1 MTDEPLFTQ
10 DFNSALYTLKPT
22 KATAGWVGFIYRCDS
37 NPPATLNFSQA
48 FNAGY
53 FLFSPTSPKL
63 TNNAEAETFI
73 SAVQDWL
80 NDKFGIG
87 NPQRFTGSAVLW
99 MPDTAM
105 PTFGAPD
112 ETTITFFQGLS
123 TTSTA
128 SNYNLHFGQ
137 LTLSIPRQVT
147 LTMRDEGLLFR
158 QSGAQQIAFNTD
170 DGIGAPEA
178 ESDLVIPFQGDLAG
192 CLTVQGLM
200 TRTSK
205 LSPISYFETGFHYLY
220 TDDKDTEQR
229 QIYPLFEV
237 TNGLPTL
244 SFTAA
249 LDPLDKLNNGALSAP
264 GIGLYRSLFGFA
276 DGADIASHFRDKHGN
291 PVGLV
296 AQGGYYIRI

>member
-1 MTDEPLFTQ
+1 MTDEPFFAQ
-10 DFNSALYTLKPT
+10 DFTSALYTLKPT
-22 KATAGWVGFIYRCDS
+22 RETVGWVGFIYRGDS
-37 NPPATLNFSQA
+37 SPPATLGLPEA

-53 FLFSPTSPKL
+53 FLFSTDSPPLK
-63 TNNAEAETFI
+63 NKAEAETFI
-73 SAVQDWL
+73 TAVQEWL

-99 MPDTAM
+99 MPDTAT
-105 PTFGAPD
+105 PTFGAPN

-170 DGIGAPEA
+170 DGFGAPEA

-192 CLTVQGLM
+192 CLTVKGLM
-200 TRTSK
+200 TRTNK
-205 LSPISYFETGFHYLY
+205 WSPISYFETGLG
-220 TDDKDTEQR
+220 QC
-229 QIYPLFEV
+229 
-237 TNGLPTL
+237 
-244 SFTAA
+244 
-249 LDPLDKLNNGALSAP
+249 
-264 GIGLYRSLFGFA
+264 
-276 DGADIASHFRDKHGN
+276 HFILQKS
-291 PVGLV
+291 V
-296 AQGGYYIRI
+296 